1 MSRDRQ
7 SRSFQ
12 LFDLM
17 TNLTADGLIRG
28 MAAAGATFAARR
40 VIIILWT
47 KITGKEPPAHPEDPQ
62 VSLGEALSWGTLAA
76 VTMQTARI
84 LAIRAAESRL
94 RSPDRESADAVDG

>member
-12 LFDLM
+12 TFDLL

-28 MAAAGATFAARR
+28 LAAAGATFAARR
-40 VIIILWT
+40 AIVIVWT
-47 KITGKEPPAHPEDPQ
+47 KITGKEPPAHPEDPR

>member
-1 MSRDRQ
+1 MARDRQ
-7 SRSFQ
+7 SRGFQ
-12 LFDLM
+12 AFDLL

-28 MAAAGATFAARR
+28 LAAAGATFAARR
-40 VIIILWT
+40 VIVILWT

-62 VSLGEALSWGTLAA
+62 VSLAEALGWGTLAA

-94 RSPDRESADAVDG
+94 HNSDQPSADTANV